1 MITVEQIKQDLQTA
15 AFVDR
20 MMPKIR
26 PPKASGWQFEIIYS
40 QQEMELMERKP
51 PKLNPTPEQ
60 IDTWE
65 RVVLDWFM
73 ILEPEERQLAWKRA
87 NHIPWKFLCREFGYG
102 RAEMWRRCH
111 RVLIKISFY
120 LKGKNVLNKKV
131 LNIFTEFD

>member
-20 MMPKIR
+20 MMPKVQ
-26 PPKASGWQFEIIYS
+26 PPKASGWQFKIIYS

-73 ILEPEERQLAWKRA
+73 ILEPEERRLAWKRA

-102 RAEMWRRCH
+102 RAEMWRRFH

-120 LKGKNVLNKKV
+120 LKGKNVGDKKV
-131 LNIFTEFD
+131 

>member
-20 MMPKIR
+20 MMQKVQ

-51 PKLNPTPEQ
+51 PKLQPTPEQ

-73 ILEPEERQLAWKRA
+73 ILEPEERRLAWKRA
-87 NHIPWKFLCREFGYG
+87 NHIPM
-102 RAEMWRRCH
+102 A
-111 RVLIKISFY
+111 
-120 LKGKNVLNKKV
+120 VLNWKSPLQKRRE
-131 LNIFTEFD
+131 LEAARLF

>member
-20 MMPKIR
+20 MMPKVR

-51 PKLNPTPEQ
+51 PKLHPTPEQ

-65 RVVLDWFM
+65 RVALDWFT
-73 ILEPEERQLAWKRA
+73 ILEPEERRLAWKRA

-102 RAEMWRRCH
+102 RAEMWRRFH
-111 RVLIKISFY
+111 LVLIKISFY
-120 LKGKNVLNKKV
+120 LKGKNVGDKKV
-131 LNIFTEFD
+131 

>member
-51 PKLNPTPEQ
+51 PKL
-60 IDTWE
+60 
-65 RVVLDWFM
+65 
-73 ILEPEERQLAWKRA
+73 
-87 NHIPWKFLCREFGYG
+87 
-102 RAEMWRRCH
+102 
-111 RVLIKISFY
+111 
-120 LKGKNVLNKKV
+120 
-131 LNIFTEFD
+131 

>member
-1 MITVEQIKQDLQTA
+1 MITVEQIKHDLQTA

-51 PKLNPTPEQ
+51 PKLQPTPEQ

-73 ILEPEERQLAWKRA
+73 ILEPEERRLAWKRA
-87 NHIPWKFLCREFGYG
+87 NHIPWKFLCWEFGYG
-102 RAEMWRRCH
+102 RAEMWRRFH

-120 LKGKNVLNKKV
+120 LKGKNVGDKKV
-131 LNIFTEFD
+131 

>member
-20 MMPKIR
+20 MMQKVQ
-26 PPKASGWQFEIIYS
+26 PPKASGWQFDIIYS

-51 PKLNPTPEQ
+51 PKLQPTPEQ
-60 IDTWE
+60 IDIWE

-73 ILEPEERQLAWKRA
+73 ILEPDERKLVWKRA

-102 RAEMWRRCH
+102 RAEMWRRFH

-120 LKGKNVLNKKV
+120 LKGKNVGDKKV
-131 LNIFTEFD
+131 